1 MVARLENAIGELL
14 SEYADEDSRRMHEL
28 NYDWEEVARASAK
41 QEPPKPAEK
50 KPPAAPP
57 KSILKKSPPAL
68 NTTLSK
74 KRKANDD
81 DSDDEKKQEDDEDE
95 GLDAEE
101 KADKIIEQS
110 IGKIIKKGDLQLS
123 SQEEAAAL
131 KLNLAKL
138 ESIEKKAVLALS
150 ESMAK
155 IKQFEEMF
163 MDCQRRSVQYKAMVD
178 KISEEKTKSVA
189 RIKELMTGSRENE
202 KEQKHMYN
210 ELMEDVKDM
219 PPDAVFES
227 VHKSIVNHDEE
238 KLVYFNNRNKYVKAA
253 LIKQE
258 ESPSRSASVSAKP
271 DPAVAKYVTGQIRKF
286 IADLTEAFPKKER
299 DELARLTRVRNEK
312 VWKENGLNV
321 NNLKKR
327 NYEPTEDELHKKN
340 KYALLPNFAG
350 CNKTNALE
358 NFLKGDQPSALNH
371 VANYCWMYDKETV
384 PVSQFSLGSHV
395 NYYSL
400 FRDFMKSNENLNQKF
415 KTQDCLSWAKK
426 ENIEGSEMLKQRFE
440 DLKLRVATLHFL
452 HDSYLDQKENKVA
465 KRKEKESKPTD
476 EDEEDQEE
484 EEEEEE
490 EKPKKKKQKVA
501 RDEDDDDRPRSPV
514 KSKSKNVAPKDD
526 EDFFA

>member
-1 MVARLENAIGELL
+1 M
-14 SEYADEDSRRMHEL
+14 
-28 NYDWEEVARASAK
+28 
-41 QEPPKPAEK
+41 
-50 KPPAAPP
+50 
-57 KSILKKSPPAL
+57 
-68 NTTLSK
+68 
-74 KRKANDD
+74 
-81 DSDDEKKQEDDEDE
+81 
-95 GLDAEE
+95 
-101 KADKIIEQS
+101 
-110 IGKIIKKGDLQLS
+110 S

-178 KISEEKTKSVA
+178 KISEEKTKSVV
-189 RIKELMTGSRENE
+189 RIKELMAGSRENE
-202 KEQKHMYN
+202 KEQKHMYK

-219 PPDAVFES
+219 PPDEVFES

-238 KLVYFNNRNKYVKAA
+238 KMEYFNTRRK
-253 LIKQE
+253 LIKAVVSKEE
-258 ESPSRSASVSAKP
+258 ESPSRSASVSVKP

-327 NYEPTEDELHKKN
+327 NYEPTEAELHKKN
-340 KYALLPNFAG
+340 KYALLPNFTG
-350 CNKTNALE
+350 CNKGNALE
-358 NFLKGDQPSALNH
+358 NFLKGEQPSALNH

-384 PVSQFSLGSHV
+384 PISKFSLGSHV

-400 FRDFMKSNENLNQKF
+400 FRDFMKSEDNLNQKF

-476 EDEEDQEE
+476 EDEDDQEE
-484 EEEEEE
+484 EEEEEMQRKKQREEAEE

-501 RDEDDDDRPRSPV
+501 NDDDEDDDDRPRSPV